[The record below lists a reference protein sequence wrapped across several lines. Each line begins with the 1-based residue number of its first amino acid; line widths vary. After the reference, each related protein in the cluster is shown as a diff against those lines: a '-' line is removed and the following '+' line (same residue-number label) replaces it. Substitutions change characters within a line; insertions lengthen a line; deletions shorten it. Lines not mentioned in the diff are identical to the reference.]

1 MNTIF
6 FQGKIM
12 HECEKTV
19 DVKIKQ
25 RHVLSNRQVD
35 SKCRQTEVSKELN
48 CGVASDERYYK
59 IIQFY

>member
-1 MNTIF
+1 
-6 FQGKIM
+6 M

-25 RHVLSNRQVD
+25 RHTVKQTGRQYM
-35 SKCRQTEVSKELN
+35 QTDRSLKRN
-48 CGVASDERYYK
+48 CGAASGESYNK

>member
-1 MNTIF
+1 
-6 FQGKIM
+6 M

-48 CGVASDERYYK
+48 CGAASDERYYK

>member
-1 MNTIF
+1 
-6 FQGKIM
+6 M

-35 SKCRQTEVSKELN
+35 SKCRQTEVSKEIVVRHQMR
-48 CGVASDERYYK
+48 GITR
-59 IIQFY
+59 